1 MRTLPNNQE
10 AEASA
15 IGCCLLRPEIADEVD
30 LEADDF
36 FVPRHTFIW
45 QAIVAVRARG
55 DAVDEITLG
64 DELQRSGKLDAVGGY
79 SALSRLVIDTP
90 TAANVAY
97 YAEIVKRAARAR
109 RLMIGLSE
117 AIERGFVD
125 QDPDEIWASAERV
138 LRSADRGKADP
149 ILSAKDLIKRRMLEY
164 DAIVEAQQR
173 GDVALSGVPTG
184 MDSLDKMLG
193 GIQPG
198 IVTICAG
205 RPGMG
210 KSAFALAVTKAALEH
225 GHGVHVFS
233 LEDSRAAYTDRMLGG
248 ESRVPVEKLR
258 AMGLSREEY
267 MRVGTAA
274 GTLARREGLAYYD
287 GASIGAEEL
296 VRVVRRGREANKT
309 RLVVVDYLQLLHRP
323 RRYDTVNDAINQ
335 TMSILADAAKE
346 LDVAFLVMSQL
357 NRKVEERTDKRPLIS
372 DLRDSGTIEERSKCV
387 LALYRGSY
395 YGPPVKGQDYEED
408 EPRPTDDEF
417 ARRVDVLV
425 LKNNQGQTGAIRRRW
440 DGPTTRVY

>member
-1 MRTLPNNQE
+1 MRTLPNNQT
-10 AEASA
+10 AEAA
-15 IGCCLLRPEIADEVD
+15 LLGCCLLRPELIGELDI
-30 LEADDF
+30 EADDF
-36 FVPRHTFIW
+36 FVPRHKLVW
-45 QAIVAVRARG
+45 LALGAVIARG
-55 DAVDEITLG
+55 LAVDEVTLG
-64 DELQRSGKLDAVGGY
+64 AELERGGKLDAVGGY
-79 SALSRLVIDTP
+79 SALSALALVTP
-90 TAANVAY
+90 TADNASY
-97 YAEIVKRAARAR
+97 HAEIVRGLSRAR
-109 RLMIGLSE
+109 RLMVGLSE
-117 AIERGFVD
+117 AIERGYAE

-173 GDVALSGVPTG
+173 GELALSGVPTG

-193 GIQPG
+193 GIQLG

-274 GTLARREGLAYYD
+274 GTLARRVGLAYYD
-287 GASIGAEEL
+287 GANISAEEL

-309 RLVVVDYLQLLHRP
+309 RLVVVDYLQLLQRP
-323 RRYDTVNDAINQ
+323 RRYDTVNDAISQ
-335 TMSILADAAKE
+335 TVSILADAAKE

-357 NRKVEERTDKRPLIS
+357 NRKVEERADKRPLIS

-395 YGPPVKGQDYEED
+395 YGPPVRGQDYEED

-425 LKNNQGQTGAIRRRW
+425 LKNNQGQTGTIRRRW
-440 DGPTTRVY
+440 DGSTTRVY